1 MRFVCYELIG
11 FGHHVSVVRDWV
23 YQIMKEFDKK
33 KDKTKM
39 PTAEFN
45 NPIKKEQSIYEKNP
59 LFKSEEVLT
68 IESRNCFVINEKKCM

>member
-45 NPIKKEQSIYEKNP
+45 NPIKKEQSIY
-59 LFKSEEVLT
+59 V
-68 IESRNCFVINEKKCM
+68 